1 MATATLDLTSIV
13 SATGW
18 TGATVANLS
27 TSNDVRATD
36 GTAGEVITAEITDA
50 PGDYGSGNHVNLYAE
65 WSVSG
70 TTSRA
75 KNLLLE
81 LTDAAGTT
89 VHATFTTPS
98 LTANAA
104 DSVHNSS
111 NLTLNLSASALST
124 ARLRTTVQEGG
135 GMADSITVR
144 IDHLKVTLD
153 YNVATPGLPKQMHHY
168 KQMMGAA

>member
-1 MATATLDLTSIV
+1 MASTTLDLTSIV

-18 TGATVANLS
+18 TGATQANLS

-36 GTAGEVITAEITDA
+36 GTAGEIIIAELTDA

-65 WSVSG
+65 WSISG
-70 TTSRA
+70 TATRA

-98 LTANAA
+98 LSANAA

-111 NLTLNLSASALST
+111 NLTLNLSAAELT
-124 ARLRTTVQEGG
+124 AARLRTTVQEGG
-135 GMADSITVR
+135 GMSDSITVR

-153 YNVATPGLPKQMHHY
+153 YNVATPGLTKQMHHY